1 MVAATSSKGKGVYNN
16 FLYLLRFVVYIAPP
30 VVRRTMA
37 ACQPNA
43 SHILLYQEA
52 FIAAIV
58 TNASEEISQLLFAWK
73 GSMMTLTE
81 LLRNGVHC
89 ER

>member
-37 ACQPNA
+37 ACQPKA
-43 SHILLYQEA
+43 SLTLLYHEA
-52 FIAAIV
+52 FIAVIV
-58 TNASEEISQLLFAWK
+58 VTIASGEISRPLLV
-73 GSMMTLTE
+73 L
-81 LLRNGVHC
+81 
-89 ER
+89 

>member
-1 MVAATSSKGKGVYNN
+1 MYITISYV
-16 FLYLLRFVVYIAPP
+16 LRFVVYISPL

-43 SHILLYQEA
+43 SLTSLYQEA

-73 GSMMTLTE
+73 GSMMPLSG

-89 ER
+89 DR